1 MEPTTVMEYKKTS
14 CYFCSEWLENGSFKE
29 HVRSCGQVL
38 EKCPNHCHAYV
49 QRKNLEAH
57 LKECPKTTKATN
69 GSSFV
74 TSQSLNDVENR
85 LLVLEQDIQ
94 TFRSALNEEI
104 RQRLHLITDIGA
116 LKRRNEVTDEWVAKV
131 SDILAALKKC
141 MNEETQSRC
150 IDVEKC
156 RDDIG
161 RLIYQYQEMDEWRME
176 VGLRLDE
183 VVSNVIQEDNWR
195 GHIELLEA
203 QNVEQS
209 RKIAQVA
216 EELKAL
222 KMEVSEDRTEVHQ
235 ANFMTDEKFGA
246 IDLILEDQHK
256 ALTAA
261 KGELSN
267 TLSALQA
274 EVDSRTKTM
283 TELAAKQ
290 ATLDF
295 ELKNM
300 KHIVHE
306 TEDKCDKFDKV
317 STETKAVANRTRQE
331 MNDLEVHLTYQKKL
345 FAIHNTRGHLIWK
358 LDDYAAKLTQAKET
372 QSVPLRSPIF
382 CNKQYGYTMRLEV
395 FLNGIGTWKGRNIIA
410 CVSIVPG
417 EYDTLLP
424 WPVRI
429 EAEITLRDQ
438 PENPSEAQNI
448 RKILVAKRKNDKY
461 ETNQYIHI
469 PHKVLTTCHYVKND
483 AIFFDVRILKC
494 TVSTVSEK
502 E

>member
-1 MEPTTVMEYKKTS
+1 MEYKKTS
-14 CYFCSEWLENGSFKE
+14 CYFCSEWLENGSFKD

-38 EKCPNHCHAYV
+38 ESCPNSCLSYV
-49 QRKNLEAH
+49 PRQHLEAH
-57 LKECPKTTKATN
+57 LKNCPKSGGRVDR
-69 GSSFV
+69 GSYG
-74 TSQSLNDVENR
+74 QSINDMENR
-85 LLVLEQDIQ
+85 LMVLEQDIQ

-141 MNEETQSRC
+141 MNDETQSRC

-156 RDDIG
+156 REDIG
-161 RLIYQYQEMDEWRME
+161 RLMYQYQEVDDWRME
-176 VGLRLDE
+176 VGLRLDR
-183 VVSNVIQEDNWR
+183 VHNDVIEDDNWR

-203 QNVEQS
+203 QNTEQS
-209 RKIAQVA
+209 HKIALLA
-216 EELKAL
+216 DELENLRLDIKD
-222 KMEVSEDRTEVHQ
+222 DRTAGQQENFI
-235 ANFMTDEKFGA
+235 ANEKFGA

-256 ALTAA
+256 ALSAA
-261 KGELSN
+261 KNEMN
-267 TLSALQA
+267 KTLRAVRDEIS
-274 EVDSRTKTM
+274 SREGM
-283 TELAAKQ
+283 MADLINKQ
-290 ATLDF
+290 AKLDF

-306 TEDKCDKFDKV
+306 TEDKCDKFDKI
-317 STETKAVANRTRQE
+317 SAETKAASNQTRQE

-358 LDDYAAKLTQAKET
+358 IDDYAAKLTQAKVA
-372 QSVPLRSPIF
+372 QSVALRSPIF
-382 CNKQYGYTMRLEV
+382 CNKQYGYTLRLEV

-410 CVSIVPG
+410 CLSIVSG

-438 PENPSEAQNI
+438 PENLAEVKNI
-448 RKILVAKRKNDKY
+448 TKTLIAKRKNDKY

-469 PHKVLTTCHYVKND
+469 PHKMLTTSDYVKND
-483 AIFFDVRILKC
+483 AIFFEVRIQKC
-494 TVSTVSEK
+494 TVGEK
-502 E
+502 L